1 MRRRQALRAPRRGGG
16 RSRHEARS
24 GVMFIATMG
33 HELRE
38 PLNGVLGMARL
49 LRDTHLD
56 DEQQGYVDTLLASGE
71 VLLGLISDVIDL
83 SRLDAGRLDL
93 LETTIDLRAFLER
106 FLLPVRAQA
115 QRKGLRIDLDVADTA
130 PRAIRV
136 DPGRL
141 RQILT
146 NLLGNAIKFTEE
158 GGVTVTAAAGAVV
171 DGRAPLR
178 LQVADT
184 GPGIPEEARRD
195 LFQAFVQA
203 GPTVRRLYG
212 GSGLGLVI
220 AGRLAEALGGAIT
233 LKSGPAGTTFTLDL
247 PVEVATPAATEREH
261 AALAGAS
268 LLVVDPQQRTR
279 ETMIALAQ
287 GWGILARGARSNGQ
301 ALALLEDAADRG
313 AAFDIVAVDHSLSDG
328 SGGHLAERIRG
339 DPRLADARLVLLA
352 SAGLRGDAAR
362 ARAAGF
368 AAYLPKPV
376 GAAAMLDCLKRLRA
390 PGAGDGAPLITIHSL
405 VEERPPPLRV
415 LVVDDNAV
423 NCRILS
429 VMLQRLGHEVNV
441 VRDGA
446 DAIEAVL
453 ATPFDLVLM
462 DVRMPGVDG
471 LTATRRI
478 RAVDDLK
485 PSRVPIVAVTA
496 DAMQGDAERCRAAGM
511 DGYVTKPVTVAG
523 LQSALD
529 IGAKRRT
536 LEKIP

>member
-1 MRRRQALRAPRRGGG
+1 MQRQPASRRLRRSAG
-16 RSRHEARS
+16 RSRQEARS
-24 GVMFIATMG
+24 GVLFIATMG

-56 DEQQGYVDTLLASGE
+56 DEQRGYVEALLASGE
-71 VLLGLISDVIDL
+71 VLLGLVSDVIDL

-93 LETTIDLRAFLER
+93 LETTIDLRAFLDR
-106 FLLPVRAQA
+106 FLLPLRGRA
-115 QRKGLRIDLDVADTA
+115 QRKGLRIDLEVADTA
-130 PRAIRV
+130 PVAIRV

-146 NLLGNAIKFTEE
+146 NLIGNAIKFTDE
-158 GGVTVTAAAGAVV
+158 GGITVTAAGGVVV
-171 DGRAPLR
+171 DGRIPLR
-178 LQVADT
+178 LQVIDT

-203 GPTVRRLYG
+203 GPTVHRLYG

-220 AGRLAEALGGAIT
+220 AGRLAAALGGAIT
-233 LKSGPAGTTFTLDL
+233 LNNHPEGTTFTLDL
-247 PVEVATPAATEREH
+247 PVEVTSLTATEHEH
-261 AALAGAS
+261 AALTGAS
-268 LLVVDPQQRTR
+268 LLVVDPQQRSR

-287 GWGILARGARSNGQ
+287 GWGMLARGARSNGQ

-313 AAFDIVAVDHSLSDG
+313 APFEIVAVDHSLSEGPDG
-328 SGGHLAERIRG
+328 RLAEQVRA

-368 AAYLPKPV
+368 AAYLPKPID
-376 GAAAMLDCLKRLRA
+376 AAAMLDCLTRLRFT
-390 PGAGDGAPLITIHSL
+390 GAGDAGSLITIHSL

-429 VMLQRLGHEVNV
+429 VMLQRLGHEVSI

-446 DAIEAVL
+446 DAIVAVL
-453 ATPFDLVLM
+453 AAPFDLVLM
-462 DVRMPGVDG
+462 DVRMPGIDG

-478 RAVDDLK
+478 RALDDIGL
-485 PSRVPIVAVTA
+485 SRVPIVAVTA
-496 DAMQGDAERCRAAGM
+496 DAMQGDAERCRGAGM

-529 IGAKRRT
+529 IGAKRRS